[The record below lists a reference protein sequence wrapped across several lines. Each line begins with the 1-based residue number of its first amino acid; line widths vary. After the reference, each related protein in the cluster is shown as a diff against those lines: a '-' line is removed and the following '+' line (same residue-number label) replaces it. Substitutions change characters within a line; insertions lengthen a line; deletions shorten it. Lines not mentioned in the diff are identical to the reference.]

1 MSTTGG
7 AKVCITTVDG
17 HLRSKQFGQ
26 QHDVI
31 AFLALTAQ
39 PQGFAIQLTR

>member
-1 MSTTGG
+1 MSTSKVKST
-7 AKVCITTVDG
+7 VCITTVDG

-39 PQGFAIQLTR
+39 PQGFALCG